1 MYEDVLIAGYS
12 DRLSVRPGETIRF
25 AVSSHANKNYQA
37 TLFRSISSDPNPRGP
52 GIVELNADE
61 YFKPVKLPSR
71 PQSIKPGSYGETTK
85 LLPITFNNSLKLA
98 VSVFPTRLTDHFQ
111 TILSWGPLRI
121 TLDDKGYVAFYCDDV
136 KFITSKAPI
145 ILAKWYII
153 NIEISKDQKTVI
165 CIRDN
170 LTGKEEQN
178 HQENPKR
185 GIDLDEFENAKIR
198 VATDQSKTEFF
209 NGKIEAPEIKVDG
222 KTILKYDF
230 SQQIPLFEVPAEIG
244 PPLILCNSPTRAV
257 KGINWDASEFCWRH
271 KPEHYAAI
279 HFHEDDI
286 YEFDWEYDFELVVPV
301 NMPSGAYVMR
311 LSVDNGYDAIPFFVC
326 APKHK
331 PSAKICVLIST
342 FTYAVYGNHAR
353 PDFEESWLKRIEDW
367 QAYPHNPAKFQHY
380 GLSTYNNHSDGS
392 GICFASHKRVLFN
405 MRPGYQTF
413 GYSECSGLRHYPADS
428 HLLAWLE
435 HKSIPYDVI
444 TDNELDTEG
453 HETISAYATV
463 LTGSHPEYHTP
474 QSLNAL
480 KTYQNNGGNLA
491 YLGGNGFYWKIA
503 RNSENPD
510 LLEIR
515 RSEDGI
521 RAWAAEPG
529 EYYNAFDGQYG
540 GLWRRN
546 GRPPQDLV
554 GIGFAAQGNFVGMP
568 FKRVCFDPKFDWV
581 FDGIEGDILGDFGF
595 SGGGAAGFELDRRD
609 VNLDGGK
616 NIVTLAQAH
625 DRSNNFILVPEEML
639 THLTNISGEPNQS
652 TKRADM
658 VFFENQNGGM
668 VFAVGSITFC
678 GSLPWHNFDNNIS
691 RLLENVITHFSD
703 R

>member
-1 MYEDVLIAGYS
+1 MYKDVLIAGYS

-25 AVSSHANKNYQA
+25 AVSSLAETNYQA
-37 TLFRSISSDPNPRGP
+37 TLFRSISSDPNPEGP

-61 YFKPVKLPSR
+61 YFKPVELPSR
-71 PQSIKPGSYGETTK
+71 HQSIKPGSYGETAK
-85 LLPITFNNSLKLA
+85 PLAITSTNSMRLS
-98 VSVFPTRLTDHFQ
+98 VSVSSSLLTDHLQ
-111 TILSWGPLRI
+111 TIVSWGPLRI
-121 TLDDKGYVAFYCDDV
+121 TLDGKGCVSLYFADV
-136 KFITSKAPI
+136 RIITSKEPI
-145 ILAKWYII
+145 IPASWYTIS
-153 NIEISKDQKTVI
+153 IEIWKDQKTVLCI
-165 CIRDN
+165 CN
-170 LTGKEEQN
+170 QMTGVEEQTYTK
-178 HQENPKR
+178 NPKR
-185 GIDLDEFENAKIR
+185 GINLDGFESAKIR

-209 NGKIEAPEIKVDG
+209 NGKIEAPEISVDG

-230 SQQIPLFEVPAEIG
+230 SKQIPLFEVPAESG
-244 PPLILCNSPTRAV
+244 PSLILYNSPTRAV
-257 KGINWDASEFCWRH
+257 KGMNWDASEFCWRH

-286 YEFDWEYDFELVVPV
+286 YEFDWEYDFELVVPA

-311 LSVDNGYDAIPFFVC
+311 LTVDKGYDAIPFFVC

-331 PSAKICVLIST
+331 PTAKICVLIST
-342 FTYAVYGNHAR
+342 FTYVLYGNHAR

-367 QAYPHNPAKFQHY
+367 KAYPHNPAQFQHY

-453 HETISAYATV
+453 HEAISAYATV

-474 QSLNAL
+474 QSLTAL

-503 RNSENPD
+503 RNSENSD

-568 FKRVCFDPKFDWV
+568 FKRVCFDPRFDWL
-581 FDGIEGDILGDFGF
+581 FDGIDGDILGDFGF

-609 VNLDGGK
+609 VKLDGGK
-616 NIVTLAQAH
+616 HIVTLAQAH
-625 DRSNNFILVPEEML
+625 DHSDNFILVPEEML
-639 THLTNISGEPNQS
+639 THLTNISGEPNHS

-691 RLLENVITHFSD
+691 RLLENVINHFSD

>member
-1 MYEDVLIAGYS
+1 MYKDVLIAGYS

-25 AVSSHANKNYQA
+25 AVSSLANTNYQA
-37 TLFRSISSDPNPRGP
+37 TLFRSISSDPNPKGP

-61 YFKPVKLPSR
+61 YFKPVELPSR
-71 PQSIKPGSYGETTK
+71 HQSINPGSYGETTK
-85 LLPITFNNSLKLA
+85 PLPTAFKNSIKLA
-98 VSVFPTRLTDHFQ
+98 ISVFPTRLTDHLQ
-111 TILSWGPLRI
+111 TIVSWGPLRI
-121 TLDDKGYVAFYCDDV
+121 TLNDKGYVAFYCDDV
-136 KFITSKAPI
+136 KFITSKEPI
-145 ILAKWYII
+145 ISAKWYTIS
-153 NIEISKDQKTVI
+153 IEISKDQKTVL

-170 LTGKEEQN
+170 LNGEEEQT
-178 HQENPKR
+178 HKENSLHC
-185 GIDLDEFENAKIR
+185 IDLDEFENAKIR

-209 NGKIEAPEIKVDG
+209 NGKIEAPQIKVDG

-230 SQQIPLFEVPAEIG
+230 SQQMPSFEVPAEIG
-244 PPLILCNSPTRAV
+244 PPLMLYNSPTRAV
-257 KGINWDASEFCWRH
+257 KGMNWDASEFCWRH
-271 KPEHYAAI
+271 KAEHYAAI

-286 YEFDWEYDFELVVPV
+286 YEFGWEYDFELVVPA
-301 NMPSGAYVMR
+301 NMPSGAYVIR
-311 LSVDNGYDAIPFFVC
+311 LTVDKGYDAIPFFVC

-342 FTYAVYGNHAR
+342 FTYAIYGNHAR

-453 HETISAYATV
+453 

-480 KTYQNNGGNLA
+480 KTYQNNCGNIA

-609 VNLDGGK
+609 VKLDGGK

-625 DRSNNFILVPEEML
+625 DDSDNFILVPEEML

>member
-1 MYEDVLIAGYS
+1 M
-12 DRLSVRPGETIRF
+12 
-25 AVSSHANKNYQA
+25 
-37 TLFRSISSDPNPRGP
+37 
-52 GIVELNADE
+52 
-61 YFKPVKLPSR
+61 
-71 PQSIKPGSYGETTK
+71 
-85 LLPITFNNSLKLA
+85 
-98 VSVFPTRLTDHFQ
+98 
-111 TILSWGPLRI
+111 
-121 TLDDKGYVAFYCDDV
+121 
-136 KFITSKAPI
+136 
-145 ILAKWYII
+145 
-153 NIEISKDQKTVI
+153 
-165 CIRDN
+165 
-170 LTGKEEQN
+170 
-178 HQENPKR
+178 
-185 GIDLDEFENAKIR
+185 
-198 VATDQSKTEFF
+198 ATDQSKTEFF

-244 PPLILCNSPTRAV
+244 PPLMLYNSPTRAV
-257 KGINWDASEFCWRH
+257 KGMNWDASEFCWRH

-286 YEFDWEYDFELVVPV
+286 YEFDWEYDFELVVPA

-311 LSVDNGYDAIPFFVC
+311 LTVDKGYDAIPFFVC

-342 FTYAVYGNHAR
+342 FTYAIYGNHAR

-453 HETISAYATV
+453 HEAISAYATV

-568 FKRVCFDPKFDWV
+568 FKRVCFDPKFNWV

-595 SGGGAAGFELDRRD
+595 SGGGAAGLSWTAETLNWMEVKTSLRWHRRMM
-609 VNLDGGK
+609 
-616 NIVTLAQAH
+616 TA
-625 DRSNNFILVPEEML
+625 
-639 THLTNISGEPNQS
+639 TISS
-652 TKRADM
+652 
-658 VFFENQNGGM
+658 
-668 VFAVGSITFC
+668 
-678 GSLPWHNFDNNIS
+678 
-691 RLLENVITHFSD
+691 
-703 R
+703 

>member
-1 MYEDVLIAGYS
+1 MYKDVLIAGYS

-25 AVSSHANKNYQA
+25 AVSSLANTNYQA
-37 TLFRSISSDPNPRGP
+37 TLFRSISSDPNPKGP

-61 YFKPVKLPSR
+61 YFKPVELPSR
-71 PQSIKPGSYGETTK
+71 HQSINPGSYGETTK
-85 LLPITFNNSLKLA
+85 PLPTAFKNSIKLA
-98 VSVFPTRLTDHFQ
+98 VSVFPTRLTDHLQ
-111 TILSWGPLRI
+111 TIVSWGPLRI
-121 TLDDKGYVAFYCDDV
+121 TLNDKGYVAFYCDDV
-136 KFITSKAPI
+136 KFITSKEPI

-153 NIEISKDQKTVI
+153 SIEISKDQKIVL

-170 LTGKEEQN
+170 LNGEEEQT
-178 HQENPKR
+178 HTENSVH

-209 NGKIEAPEIKVDG
+209 NGKIEAPQIKVDG

-230 SQQIPLFEVPAEIG
+230 SQQIPSFEVPAEIG
-244 PPLILCNSPTRAV
+244 PPLMLYNSPTRAV
-257 KGINWDASEFCWRH
+257 KGMNWDASEFCWRH

-286 YEFDWEYDFELVVPV
+286 YEFGWEYDFELVVPA
-301 NMPSGAYVMR
+301 NMPSGAYVIR
-311 LSVDNGYDAIPFFVC
+311 LTVDKGYDAIPFFVC

-342 FTYAVYGNHAR
+342 FTYAIYGNHAR

-453 HETISAYATV
+453 HEAISGYAAV

-480 KTYQNNGGNLA
+480 KTYQNNGGNIA

-609 VNLDGGK
+609 VKLDGGK

-625 DRSNNFILVPEEML
+625 DDSDNFILVPEEML

>member
-1 MYEDVLIAGYS
+1 MNKDVLIAGYS

-25 AVSSHANKNYQA
+25 AVSSRANTNYQA
-37 TLFRSISSDPNPRGP
+37 TLFRSISSDPNPEGP
-52 GIVELNADE
+52 GIVELNANE

-71 PQSIKPGSYGETTK
+71 HQSIKPGSYGETEKPLSITVTNSMK
-85 LLPITFNNSLKLA
+85 LS
-98 VSVFPTRLTDHFQ
+98 VSVFSSLLSDHLQ
-111 TILSWGPLRI
+111 TIVSLGPLRI
-121 TLDDKGYVAFYCDDV
+121 TLGGKGYVSLYFGRV
-136 KFITSKAPI
+136 KIITSKEPI
-145 ILAKWYII
+145 ISAKWYTIS
-153 NIEISKDQKTVI
+153 IEIWKDQKTVL
-165 CIRDN
+165 CIRDQM
-170 LTGKEEQN
+170 TGEKEQTYAK
-178 HQENPKR
+178 NPKH
-185 GIDLDEFENAKIR
+185 GINLNEFESAKIR

-209 NGKIEAPEIKVDG
+209 NGKIEAPEITVDG

-230 SQQIPLFEVPAEIG
+230 SQQIPLFEVPAESG
-244 PPLILCNSPTRAV
+244 PSLILYNSPTRAV
-257 KGINWDASEFCWRH
+257 TGMNWDASEFCWRH

-286 YEFDWEYDFELVVPV
+286 YEFDWEYDFELVVPA

-311 LSVDNGYDAIPFFVC
+311 LTVDKGYDAIPFFVC

-331 PSAKICVLIST
+331 PAAKICVLIST
-342 FTYAVYGNHAR
+342 FTYAIYGNHAR

-367 QAYPHNPAKFQHY
+367 KAYPHNPAQFKHY

-435 HKSIPYDVI
+435 YKSIPYDVI

-453 HETISAYATV
+453 HEAISAYATV

-474 QSLNAL
+474 QSLTAL
-480 KTYQNNGGNLA
+480 KTYQNNGGNIA

-503 RNSENPD
+503 RNIENSD

-568 FKRVCFDPKFDWV
+568 FKRVCFDPKFDWL
-581 FDGIEGDILGDFGF
+581 FDGIDGNILGDFGF

-609 VNLDGGK
+609 VKLDGGK

-625 DRSNNFILVPEEML
+625 DDSDNFILVPEEML
-639 THLTNISGEPNQS
+639 THLTNISGEPNHS
-652 TKRADM
+652 AKRADM
-658 VFFENQNGGM
+658 VFFENPNGGM

-691 RLLENVITHFSD
+691 RLLENVITHFSN